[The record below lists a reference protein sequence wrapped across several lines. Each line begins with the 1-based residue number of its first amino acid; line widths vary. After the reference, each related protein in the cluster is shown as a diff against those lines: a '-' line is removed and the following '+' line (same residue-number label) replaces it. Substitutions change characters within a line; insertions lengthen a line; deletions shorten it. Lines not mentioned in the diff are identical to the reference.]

1 MAEIKKIKI
10 GNTEYDLHAKKL
22 THSRYKLTSSDTVTN
37 VYGDGY
43 AYQITIN
50 TDFSTYAEH
59 IHHHGSFCF
68 DLSAVL
74 STANVVEVNGFKVTY
89 SNSKYTLIGDCTVN
103 DVWYRFT
110 MTSTTWP
117 SS

>member
-1 MAEIKKIKI
+1 MAEIKKIKV
-10 GNTEYDLHAKKL
+10 GSTEYDLCAKKL
-22 THSRYKLTSSDTVTN
+22 MHSRYKLTSSDTITN
-37 VYGDGY
+37 VHGDGY

-59 IHHHGSFCF
+59 IYNHGSFCF

-74 STANVVEVNGFKVTY
+74 NTATVVVVNGFKVTY
-89 SNSKYTLIGDCTVN
+89 SNGKYTLIGDSTVN

-110 MTSTTWP
+110 ITSTTWP
-117 SS
+117 S